1 MKLIFYQDDK
11 RSSCNSDSKDDQ
23 RLDSIESDESQ
34 DQINDE
40 KGYAKSNIVK
50 GMNISK

>member
-11 RSSCNSDSKDDQ
+11 RSLCNTESKDDQ
-23 RLDSIESDESQ
+23 RLDSIDSEDSEDHV
-34 DQINDE
+34 NDD

-50 GMNISK
+50 GKYDKL